1 MTADFESAS
10 LGSIPSEA
18 SFLICIILLILI
30 KFVYLLYDMVFVF
43 FYGKFNKIEIIE
55 KIKSD
60 YEYYAGHVI
69 VQKYDNDNDIIEIS
83 DNLIGNTVLLFGK
96 IVNFDM
102 KIEDVMKKIHTLDE
116 FKFKKYNFETV
127 WATTLGTESQ
137 VKRVY
142 IIK

>member
-1 MTADFESAS
+1 
-10 LGSIPSEA
+10 
-18 SFLICIILLILI
+18 
-30 KFVYLLYDMVFVF
+30 MVFVF

-55 KIKSD
+55 KIKSN

-69 VQKYDNDNDIIEIS
+69 VQKYDKENDIIEIS

-116 FKFKKYNFETV
+116 FKFKKYRFETV
-127 WATTLGTESQ
+127 WASTIGGQ

-142 IIK
+142 IIM

>member
-1 MTADFESAS
+1 
-10 LGSIPSEA
+10 
-18 SFLICIILLILI
+18 
-30 KFVYLLYDMVFVF
+30 MVFVF

-60 YEYYAGHVI
+60 YEHYAGHVI
-69 VQKYDNDNDIIEIS
+69 VQKYDKENDIIEIS

-116 FKFKKYNFETV
+116 FKFKKYRFETV
-127 WATTLGTESQ
+127 WASTIGGQ

-142 IIK
+142 IIM

>member
-1 MTADFESAS
+1 
-10 LGSIPSEA
+10 
-18 SFLICIILLILI
+18 
-30 KFVYLLYDMVFVF
+30 MVFVF

-60 YEYYAGHVI
+60 YESYAGHVI
-69 VQKYDNDNDIIEIS
+69 VQKYDKESDSIEIS

-96 IVNFDM
+96 ILNFDM

-116 FKFKKYNFETV
+116 FKFKKYRFETV
-127 WATTLGTESQ
+127 WASTLGGQ

-142 IIK
+142 IIM

>member
-1 MTADFESAS
+1 
-10 LGSIPSEA
+10 
-18 SFLICIILLILI
+18 
-30 KFVYLLYDMVFVF
+30 MVFVF
-43 FYGKFNKIEIIE
+43 FYDKFNKIEIIE
-55 KIKSD
+55 KIKLD
-60 YEYYAGHVI
+60 YEYYAGHAI
-69 VQKYDNDNDIIEIS
+69 VQKYDKESDIIEIS

-116 FKFKKYNFETV
+116 FKFKKYTFETV
-127 WATTLGTESQ
+127 WASKTGGQ

>member
-1 MTADFESAS
+1 
-10 LGSIPSEA
+10 
-18 SFLICIILLILI
+18 
-30 KFVYLLYDMVFVF
+30 MVFVF

-69 VQKYDNDNDIIEIS
+69 VQKYDKESDIVEIS
-83 DNLIGNTVLLFGK
+83 DNLIDNTVLLFGK

-102 KIEDVMKKIHTLDE
+102 KIEDVMKKIRTLDD
-116 FKFKKYNFETV
+116 FKFKKYRFETV
-127 WATTLGTESQ
+127 WASTLGTGGQ

-142 IIK
+142 IIKS

>member
-1 MTADFESAS
+1 
-10 LGSIPSEA
+10 
-18 SFLICIILLILI
+18 
-30 KFVYLLYDMVFVF
+30 MVFVF

-60 YEYYAGHVI
+60 YESYAGHAI
-69 VQKYDNDNDIIEIS
+69 VQKYDKESDIVEIS

-96 IVNFDM
+96 ILNFDM

-116 FKFKKYNFETV
+116 FKFKKYRFETI
-127 WATTLGTESQ
+127 WASTLGGQ

-142 IIK
+142 IIM

>member
-1 MTADFESAS
+1 
-10 LGSIPSEA
+10 
-18 SFLICIILLILI
+18 
-30 KFVYLLYDMVFVF
+30 MVFVF

-69 VQKYDNDNDIIEIS
+69 VQKYDKESDIIEIS

-102 KIEDVMKKIHTLDE
+102 TISDVMKKIHTLDE
-116 FKFKKYNFETV
+116 FKFKKYTFEPV
-127 WATTLGTESQ
+127 WAKTLGTVGQ

>member
-1 MTADFESAS
+1 
-10 LGSIPSEA
+10 
-18 SFLICIILLILI
+18 
-30 KFVYLLYDMVFVF
+30 MVFVF
-43 FYGKFNKIEIIE
+43 FYDKFNKIKIIE
-55 KIKSD
+55 KINSD

-69 VQKYDNDNDIIEIS
+69 VQKYDKENDIIEIS

-116 FKFKKYNFETV
+116 FKFKKYTFETV
-127 WATTLGTESQ
+127 WAKTLGIGGQ

>member
-1 MTADFESAS
+1 
-10 LGSIPSEA
+10 
-18 SFLICIILLILI
+18 
-30 KFVYLLYDMVFVF
+30 MVFVF

-116 FKFKKYNFETV
+116 FKFKKYTFETV
-127 WATTLGTESQ
+127 WANTLGTESQ